1 MSVPAYPA
9 RAFSEAARAH
19 GFSVDLTGRT
29 AVVTGASSGLGR
41 AIAELLLHN
50 GASVIGLQR
59 RTDIQLEGD
68 FTAVAVD
75 LADST
80 AIAAVADEIL
90 ARHEVHILVN
100 NAGINIRHRFEEFPL
115 DDFDRVM
122 QVNLRAVVELT
133 QLFARPMLERSS
145 GTIINIAS
153 MLSFTGGYTAAAYA
167 TSKGAV
173 GQLTKTLSNEWAAR
187 GVRVNAIA
195 PGFIDTEMN
204 AALRADEMRD
214 RQIRERIPYGRWGR
228 AEDIA
233 GAALFLASPAAEYV
247 HGVVLPV
254 DGGYL
259 GR

>member
-1 MSVPAYPA
+1 LADDDTAGSPDAV
-9 RAFSEAARAH
+9 RGD
-19 GFSVDLTGRT
+19 GFSADLSGRT

-41 AIAELLLHN
+41 AIAELLLEN

-59 RTDIQLEGD
+59 RTDVQLGGD
-68 FTAVAVD
+68 YTAVAAD
-75 LADST
+75 LADAAS
-80 AIAAVADEIL
+80 IAGVVEGIL
-90 ARHEVHILVN
+90 AERDVHILVN

-133 QLFARPMLERSS
+133 QLFARPMLERGS
-145 GTIINIAS
+145 GTVINIA
-153 MLSFTGGYTAAAYA
+153 
-167 TSKGAV
+167 
-173 GQLTKTLSNEWAAR
+173 
-187 GVRVNAIA
+187 
-195 PGFIDTEMN
+195 
-204 AALRADEMRD
+204 LRSDETRD